1 MHATVVTVDIASG
14 QFEAS
19 RKVLTEEVVPRVSNA
34 PGFVKG
40 YWSVRGDA
48 AQGLS
53 FLLFDTKQHAEGAAQ
68 MVRSSPTPP
77 GVTLNAVEIREVV
90 AEA

>member
-1 MHATVVTVDIASG
+1 MHATLVTVDIAAG

-19 RKVLTEEVVPRVSNA
+19 RKVLKEEVVPRVSKA
-34 PGFVKG
+34 AGFVKG
-40 YWSVRGDA
+40 YWSVRADA

-53 FLLFDTKQHAEGAAQ
+53 FLIFDTKQHAEVAAE
-68 MVRSSPTPP
+68 MVRNSPTPP
-77 GVTLNAVEIREVV
+77 GVKLNAVEIREVI